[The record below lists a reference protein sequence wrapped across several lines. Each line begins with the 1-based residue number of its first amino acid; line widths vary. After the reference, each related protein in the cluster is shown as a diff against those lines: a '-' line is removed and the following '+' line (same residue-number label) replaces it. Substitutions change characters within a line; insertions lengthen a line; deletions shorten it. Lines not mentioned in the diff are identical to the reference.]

1 MSVLVFLRK
10 LTEADFW
17 PRNVVKRDICSN
29 SLSVR
34 LSLRHI
40 GESRL
45 NGFKISKN
53 SKYSM
58 HHTIE
63 LAMFLYFGTEL
74 CGSDFRERWGV
85 LLAFSTG
92 KNDICNYQT
101 RSTAIT
107 RHNAPQTLFCVFR
120 AQGTCLVA
128 ANVVLFL
135 LNEI

>member
-29 SLSVR
+29 SLSVYLSVR

-40 GESRL
+40 CESRL

-63 LAMFLYFGTEL
+63 RCFCL
-74 CGSDFRERWGV
+74 CGSDFSERWGV

-107 RHNAPQTLFCVFR
+107 RHSAPQTLFCVFR

>member
-63 LAMFLYFGTEL
+63 RCFCILAPNF
-74 CGSDFRERWGV
+74 
-85 LLAFSTG
+85 
-92 KNDICNYQT
+92 
-101 RSTAIT
+101 
-107 RHNAPQTLFCVFR
+107 
-120 AQGTCLVA
+120 
-128 ANVVLFL
+128 VVLTL
-135 LNEI
+135 GSAGECC